1 MKTYHT
7 VYINGT
13 HGNVTHLTNTTS
25 VTTETKVCSTD
36 VPEGLCRFFDD
47 FKSLVQGYQL
57 SMLHSVQVLKKHLR
71 GYLGTLLS
79 YVYLPEGALKRDMS
93 NRIEAHRGGC
103 LSRNTFCW
111 MQMAYNQWDLTA
123 YN

>member
-1 MKTYHT
+1 MF
-7 VYINGT
+7 
-13 HGNVTHLTNTTS
+13 L
-25 VTTETKVCSTD
+25 KVC
-36 VPEGLCRFFDD
+36 VD
-47 FKSLVQGYQL
+47 FLMISSLLYKVYQL

-79 YVYLPEGALKRDMS
+79 YVYLPEGALKRDTCQIG
-93 NRIEAHRGGC
+93 IEAHRGGC